1 MASEYWQR
9 FWRRRL
15 GRRAFLRAAVLG
27 AGGAA
32 LAGAVACREEAP
44 QATPAPQAEEGPP
57 KRGGRSQGWSTVNFD
72 QLDPH
77 VSVAAST
84 AYFPRVY
91 NTLVSQSQ
99 QKPDFFYYD
108 LAETLEQPDAVTY
121 IFRIRPGIRVAPN
134 NLGVPEREID
144 AQDAYANWERI
155 KNEPRALA
163 SRFSKQFLASHAAQD
178 ARTYVMKTNEPY
190 AWTIYNV
197 GLHVSTIAPREL
209 LTNPDRLR
217 TSGVGGG
224 PFSFGRFVEGQV
236 LSLERNPNYYRK
248 GQDGQP
254 LPYVDGIDV
263 RIIPDRAARLA
274 AFQTR
279 QVHYYTAANFREAQ
293 QLMDSNNYYLVK
305 EPIFSFM
312 AVTMNSERAPFNDP
326 RVRRAVA
333 RSINHEQFIN
343 VVHLGDAKVNGIVHW
358 ALGDFAL
365 PEEELKSRYLV
376 YNPQEARQLLASA
389 GYPQGLRIKM
399 MYPANTGASG
409 GGDVSQYVP
418 ILIENLRSGGIEVE
432 QEPLDFGTWLDR
444 YRRRD
449 YDSSLSLNQVYET
462 AEVPLDWHT
471 SWGPAGDGVSWNIF
485 RDPEIDAAVRRV
497 KQITQSAQQLVQAV
511 RDVQRLIYSKD
522 PSFIPLP
529 SSSANTLWWNFV
541 KNNPARLGLGVTA
554 LFLAE
559 WWLDL

>member
-1 MASEYWQR
+1 MASEYWRR

-57 KRGGRSQGWSTVNFD
+57 KRGGRSRYATFATFD

-77 VSVAAST
+77 VSIASAAS
-84 AYFPRVY
+84 YFPRVY

-99 QKPDFFYYD
+99 VKPDFFYYD
-108 LAETLEQPDAVTY
+108 LAETLEHPDAVTY

-190 AWTIYNV
+190 AWALYNV
-197 GLHVSTIAPREL
+197 GVQYSTIAPREL
-209 LTNPDRLR
+209 LSNADRLR
-217 TSGVGGG
+217 VSGAGGG
-224 PFSFGRFVEGQV
+224 PFSFGRFVEGEG

-263 RIIPDRAARLA
+263 LYIPDRAARLA
-274 AFQTR
+274 AFQSR
-279 QVHYYTAANFREAQ
+279 QLESYTVVNKRELDD
-293 QLMDSNNYYLVK
+293 LMDPAKYYLVK
-305 EPIFSFM
+305 EPYFNFM
-312 AVTMNSERAPFNDP
+312 SVIMNIDRAPFNDP

-333 RSINHEQFIN
+333 RSINHQQFIN
-343 VVHLGDAKVNGIVHW
+343 VVHLGDAKVNGIVHHD
-358 ALGDFAL
+358 LVDFAL

-376 YNPQEARQLLASA
+376 YNPQEARQLLSSA
-389 GYPQGLRIKM
+389 GYPGGIKTKM
-399 MYPANTGASG
+399 VYPAGSGATG
-409 GGDVSQYVP
+409 GGDADQYVP
-418 ILIENLRSGGIEVE
+418 VLIENLRSGGIEVE
-432 QEPLDFGTWLDR
+432 LEPLDIGRYIDR
-444 YRRRD
+444 VRRRD
-449 YDSSLSLNQVYET
+449 YDTALSLNPQYET
-462 AEVPLDWHT
+462 PEGPLDWHT
-471 SWGPAGDGVSWNIF
+471 SWGYAGDGLSFHIF
-485 RDPEIDAAVRRV
+485 RDAEVDAAVRRV
-497 KQITQSAQQLVQAV
+497 KRITQSVQELVQAV

-522 PSFIPLP
+522 PSVIPLP
-529 SSSANTLWWNFV
+529 SSSSNTVWWNFV
-541 KNNPARLGLGVTA
+541 KNNPASLGLGRTY

>member
-1 MASEYWQR
+1 MAGEYWQR
-9 FWRRRL
+9 FWQRRL
-15 GRRAFLRAAVLG
+15 GRRTFLRAAALG
-27 AGGAA
+27 AGAAA
-32 LAGAVACREEAP
+32 LGGSLACREQAP
-44 QATPAPQAEEGPP
+44 QAPPQPAEEGAP
-57 KRGGRSQGWSTVNFD
+57 KRGGRSQAWSTVTFD

-77 VSVAAST
+77 ISVAAST

-99 QKPDFFYYD
+99 RKPDFFYYD

-121 IFRIRPGIRVAPN
+121 IFRLRPGVRVAPN
-134 NLGVPEREID
+134 NLGVPERELD
-144 AQDAYANWERI
+144 AQDVYLNWERI

-178 ARTYVMKTNEPY
+178 ARTYVMRTTEPY
-190 AWTIYNV
+190 AWALYNV

-217 TSGVGGG
+217 TAGAGGG
-224 PFSFGRFVEGQV
+224 PFSFGRFVEGEG
-236 LSLERNPNYYRK
+236 LSLERNPSYYRK
-248 GQDGQP
+248 GSDGQP

-263 RIIPDRAARLA
+263 RIIPDRAARRA

-279 QVHYYTAANFREAQ
+279 QVHYYTAANVREAQ
-293 QLMDSNNYYLVK
+293 ELLDPNNYYLIK

-312 AVTMNSERAPFNDP
+312 AVTMNADRPPFNDG

-333 RSINHEQFIN
+333 RSINHDQFIN
-343 VVHLGDAKVNGIVHW
+343 VVHLGDAKVNGLVHW

-365 PEEELKSRYLV
+365 PEQELKGRYLV
-376 YNPQEARQLLASA
+376 YNPQEARQLLAAA
-389 GYPQGLRIKM
+389 GHPQGLRIKM

-418 ILIENLRSGGIEVE
+418 ILIENLRAGGIEVE

-471 SWGPAGDGVSWNIF
+471 SWGPAGDGLSWNIF

-497 KQITQSAQQLVQAV
+497 KQITQSAQELVRAIHE
-511 RDVQRLIYSKD
+511 VQRLIYAKD
-522 PSFIPLP
+522 PTFIPLP
-529 SSSANTLWWNFV
+529 SSSSNTLWWNFV
-541 KNNPARLGLGVTA
+541 KNNPGRLGLGVTA
-554 LFLAE
+554 LFLVD